1 MLFLVQVTYML
12 RYTLDSAKSKVA
24 TTPNLDS
31 SAISLATLALP
42 RTLSSENISDLT
54 MLHSALHWHLQE
66 DELIDEETN
75 HKLKVRPWSAKS
87 NNLSY
92 FLILNIQMCMQVH
105 GNIIY
110 TKPVLVPWND
120 PNLICFCWNRPSL
133 ANFVSCWPIVHP
145 WFISSPSTSD
155 MDHSSPANHQMLP
168 SSRKNFAVTSLLP

>member
-75 HKLKVRPWSAKS
+75 HIESASLVCKVKH
-87 NNLSY
+87 
-92 FLILNIQMCMQVH
+92 F
-105 GNIIY
+105 IIHFD
-110 TKPVLVPWND
+110 T
-120 PNLICFCWNRPSL
+120 
-133 ANFVSCWPIVHP
+133 
-145 WFISSPSTSD
+145 
-155 MDHSSPANHQMLP
+155 
-168 SSRKNFAVTSLLP
+168 